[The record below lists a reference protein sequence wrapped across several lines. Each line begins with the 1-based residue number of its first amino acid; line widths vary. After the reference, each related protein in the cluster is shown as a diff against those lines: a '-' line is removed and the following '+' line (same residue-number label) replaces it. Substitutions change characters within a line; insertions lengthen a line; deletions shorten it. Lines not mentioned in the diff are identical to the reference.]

1 MIERGVETFPEG
13 GVHLERQERTAWVTI
28 DRPPLNVLDLEA
40 FERLGA
46 ILKEVVSG
54 PRCDVVVIGAEGEK
68 AFSAGA
74 HIADHTSER
83 APSMLKSFHE
93 VARALWKLPVVSVAA
108 VKGVALGGGME
119 LAMCCDIVVA
129 SETATFGQPEIK
141 LGCFPPIAAA
151 MLPAIVGRARAAD
164 LIMTGRTI
172 DGKEAHA
179 MGLVSR
185 LAAPERFDDAVR
197 EVVAELGSN
206 SSAVMRLALKALR
219 HHQTPA
225 FERALAE
232 NERIYLDE
240 LIRLPDASEGV
251 EAFLQK
257 REPRWES

>member
-1 MIERGVETFPEG
+1 METFPQG
-13 GVHLERQERTAWVTI
+13 GVHLEREERTAWVTI
-28 DRPPLNVLDLEA
+28 DRPPLNVLDLDA
-40 FERLGA
+40 FQRLGA
-46 ILKEVVSG
+46 ILKDVAADG
-54 PRCDVVVIGAEGEK
+54 TCDVVVIGAAGEK

-93 VARALWKLPVVSVAA
+93 VARALWSLPAVSVAA
-108 VKGVALGGGME
+108 VQGVALGGGME

-151 MLPAIVGRARAAD
+151 MLPAIIGRARAAD

-172 DGKEAHA
+172 DAKEAHA

-185 LAAPERFDDAVR
+185 LTTPGRFEDTVR
-197 EVVAELGSN
+197 EVIVEVGSN

-219 HHQTPA
+219 HQQTPA
-225 FERALAE
+225 FERALEE
-232 NERIYLDE
+232 NERIYLKE
-240 LIRLPDASEGV
+240 LIPLPDASEGV

-257 REPRWES
+257 REPRWKS